1 MSLKINHAAGR
12 THTVLRRKAWLS
24 PEFTLLPS
32 GGGWVVGWG
41 VVQCKSMR
49 ENSKHFVFLERKI
62 LTKKILIK
70 EKEPPEILFYTKA
83 SALHDMESERRLGT
97 Y

>member
-62 LTKKILIK
+62 FTKKILIK
-70 EKEPPEILFYTKA
+70 VKRAPRDSFLHKSQC
-83 SALHDMESERRLGT
+83 SA
-97 Y
+97 